1 MSGVMASKSGEV
13 ARTGGEDGWRGR
25 GRVPRSSVEG
35 ECRGGEVEVEVDG
48 EVEVDSEDD
57 GVDGEEGE
65 SGGEVARAV
74 GGEVAGWDVKS
85 WVGKKEKKSRRGR
98 PYNLHPL
105 HCLH

>member
-1 MSGVMASKSGEV
+1 M
-13 ARTGGEDGWRGR
+13 
-25 GRVPRSSVEG
+25 PRSSVEG

-74 GGEVAGWDVKS
+74 GGEVAGWDVESRGWEKR
-85 WVGKKEKKSRRGR
+85 KEVATRTA
-98 PYNLHPL
+98 L
-105 HCLH
+105 